1 MSLKQNFM
9 YSSILTVST
18 YLFPLLVYPYVSRV
32 LGLSNIGIVNFVDN
46 LINYFVCISMM
57 GIATVGVR
65 EIAAAR
71 NDKERLSST
80 FMSLL
85 SLTAITTLIAVIAL
99 WIAMYTVPTLV
110 EHREL
115 LYVGIVKLS
124 FNLLLIEW
132 FFTGMEDFRYITNRS
147 ILVKCLYVLCVFLFV
162 KDASDYKVYYVL
174 SVAMVVVNAL
184 INVVYSR
191 RFIRYSFRSIDM
203 RPFLRAYIIM
213 GIYVLLIN
221 VYYSLNTVWLGFV
234 TDTDEV
240 GYFTTATKLHTI
252 IMAVL
257 SSFTNILYP
266 RVSSLLA
273 QGKEEEF
280 WHKITVSLEAVFLFA
295 FPTIAFM
302 LVAGP
307 QLLYLVVG
315 GGFEGSY
322 LPLRIITPLVL
333 IIGVEQIFVIQI
345 LMSRHQDNAVLR
357 NCFLGAVIS
366 LLFNVALTA
375 SLGAPGSAIV
385 WVAAE
390 FSILCLSLA
399 DVHRKFHYA
408 FPYRRVLAYTVVYLP
423 LVVLSCLLYHV
434 LSTSLSPNFS
444 SSHFL
449 NSTFSESLILSI
461 SIATLTFVY
470 ACFTEV
476 FVLKNKVALYLLQ
489 SVHLHPKQ

>member
-1 MSLKQNFM
+1 MSLKKNFM

-57 GIATVGVR
+57 GITTVGVR

-71 NDKERLSST
+71 GDKQRLSKT
-80 FMSLL
+80 YMSLL
-85 SLTAITTLIAVIAL
+85 SLTAITTLIAVVAL
-99 WIAMYTVPTLV
+99 WIAMYTVPTLAQ
-110 EHREL
+110 HRDL
-115 LYVGIVKLS
+115 LYVGLIKLL
-124 FNLLLIEW
+124 FNLFLIEW

-147 ILVKCLYVLCVFLFV
+147 ILVKCLYVACVFLFV
-162 KDASDYKVYYVL
+162 KDASDYKVYYVI
-174 SVAMVVVNAL
+174 SVAMIVVNAL

-191 RFIRYSFRSIDM
+191 RFVHYSLRSVDM

-213 GIYVLLIN
+213 GVYVLLIN

-234 TDTDEV
+234 TNTDEV

-266 RVSSLLA
+266 RVSNLLA
-273 QGKEEEF
+273 QGKEDEF
-280 WHKITVSLEAVFLFA
+280 WDKIKVSLEAVFLFA

-307 QLLYLVVG
+307 QLLCLVVG
-315 GGFEGSY
+315 SGFEGSY

-333 IIGVEQIFVIQI
+333 IIGIEQILVIQI
-345 LMSRHQDNAVLR
+345 LMSRHQDNVVLR

-366 LLFNVALTA
+366 LIFNVALTA

-390 FSILCLSLA
+390 FSIMCFSIA
-399 DVHRKFHYA
+399 DAYKKFHYV
-408 FPYRRVLAYTVVYLP
+408 FPYRRVLAYAVAYAP
-423 LVVLSCLLYHV
+423 LVVLAW
-434 LSTSLSPNFS
+434 
-444 SSHFL
+444 
-449 NSTFSESLILSI
+449 LIYRTLDNRYAMLASV
-461 SIATLTFVY
+461 ATLTFTY
-470 ACFTEV
+470 ACLTEV
-476 FVLKNKVALYLLQ
+476 FVLKNKVVQYLLQ
-489 SVHLHPKQ
+489 SVHNISSDKK